1 MKKSNVIVLAVSAL
15 VAVFLL
21 WLWFYLGFNNVDS
34 PTDLA
39 LAIGWWVGIAAIVAL
54 IVYLERKRQQQVRT
68 IYVSPTALYNSERG
82 IVALKESFCTDA
94 MESILQKLEYNFNK
108 EDLPSNKTFDYRYVV
123 QTNEYKEQGL
133 EGGQASDSGQPKWTG
148 KVTKIDREN
157 GNTETDFSSIEE
169 LRTALA
175 A

>member
-54 IVYLERKRQQQVRT
+54 IAYLERKRQQQVRT

-82 IVALKESFCTDA
+82 IVALKESSCTDA
-94 MESILQKLEYNFNK
+94 MESILQQLEYNFNK

-123 QTNEYKEQGL
+123 QTNEYKEQGS
-133 EGGQASDSGQPKWTG
+133 EDDQDSSQPKWTG